1 MKLIAH
7 RGNVSGISTNEN
19 YPNYIQQS
27 IDLGF
32 DAEVDIRW
40 IDGEWWLGHDI
51 PQYKIISPLTEFDN
65 TKVWW
70 HCKNFAALEKLQ
82 GSNLNYFWHQEDDHT
97 LTSNGYIWT
106 YPGKDIG
113 KKNIVVMPEMV
124 MSLTEIYKLDCFGIC
139 SDYVQNIN
147 NNLKK
152 EI

>member
-7 RGNVSGISTNEN
+7 RGNISGPNKFENE
-19 YPNYIQQS
+19 PNYIQKS
-27 IDLGF
+27 LDLGF
-32 DAEVDIRW
+32 DVEVDIRL
-40 IDGEWWLGHDI
+40 IDSEWWLGHDT
-51 PQYKIISPLTEFDN
+51 PQYKISSPSYIFDN
-65 TKVWW
+65 SKIWW

-82 GSNLNYFWHQEDDHT
+82 GSSLNYFWHQEDDHT
-97 LTSNGYIWT
+97 VTSKGFIWT

-124 MSLTEIYKLDCFGIC
+124 MSLTEIYNLNCFGIC